1 MSRSSVRRHSAGT
14 GKASFGFALATASL
28 LAFGAGCLEA
38 SADEFPV
45 QPIHVV
51 VPVPPGSAPDF
62 LSRIFG
68 ASLQQ
73 QWGQPIIVDNK
84 PGASQNIGAEFVA
97 RAAPDGYTLLSAPP
111 PPIALNKFLYPN
123 IKFDPERFAA
133 VTVICTVPNVLLVRA
148 ELPATSIS
156 QFADLARTSKA
167 GLTYGSTGAGSTL
180 HLSAEALKVRLDANF
195 VHVPFKGAA
204 EVLTELLAGRIDFAF
219 VNLLDAYPH
228 LAGGGLRAL
237 AIGYEHRDPAL
248 PDLPALN
255 EMWPGMASSTW
266 YAVVAPPDT
275 PLEIREKLANG
286 IRIAFQAP
294 DAARRLVELHAAAVL
309 DTPADA
315 AKLIQEDTR
324 RWGAVI
330 KAANIKGE

>member
-1 MSRSSVRRHSAGT
+1 MTRAGAT
-14 GKASFGFALATASL
+14 FAPMRIGAAVLGLALAAASMIAVTSL
-28 LAFGAGCLEA
+28 PA
-38 SADEFPV
+38 SADDFPS

-148 ELPATSIS
+148 GLPAATLA
-156 QFADLARTSKA
+156 QFAELARTSPA
-167 GLTYGSTGAGSTL
+167 GLAYGSTGAGSTL
-180 HLSAEALKVRLDANF
+180 HLSAEALKARLGANF
-195 VHVPFKGAA
+195 VHVPFKGAV
-204 EVLTELLAGRIDFAF
+204 EVLTELLAGRLDFAF

-228 LAGGGLRAL
+228 LSGGSLRAI
-237 AIGYEHRDPAL
+237 AIGYDHRDPAL
-248 PDLPALN
+248 PDVPALN
-255 EMWPGMASSTW
+255 EMWPGMLSSTW

-275 PLEIREKLANG
+275 PLALREKLADG
-286 IRIAFQAP
+286 IRAAFRAP
-294 DAARRLVELHAAAVL
+294 EAAKRLQELHANAVL
-309 DTPADA
+309 DSPAEA
-315 AKLIQEDTR
+315 ARLIQEDTQ

-330 KAANIKGE
+330 KAATIKGE